1 VIPTSLLRGTI
12 AFRHTATLRAVR
24 AGLITLILASAAVFA
39 APAGA
44 DDFQKSRHL
53 WATVNVCDTE
63 DNPDTLGI
71 RASMPGSGRRGET
84 MWMRF
89 RVQYF
94 SQSEQIWHNFL
105 AEGTDSGYMKVA
117 RHARFKA
124 RQSGFLFPF
133 SPQVGDRYLLRGA
146 VEFQWRRRGKVKR
159 NARELT
165 TAGHHV
171 TVADPEGYS
180 EATCEI
186 VG

>member
-12 AFRHTATLRAVR
+12 AFHHTATLRRVR
-24 AGLITLILASAAVFA
+24 THLPTACGLLVLLLVAPVSAENY
-39 APAGA
+39 
-44 DDFQKSRHL
+44 QKSSHL

-63 DNPDTLGI
+63 RNPDTIGI

-94 SQSEQIWHNFL
+94 SERRQMWHNFIGSG
-105 AEGTDSGYMKVA
+105 ADSGYVKVG
-117 RHARFKA
+117 RHARYKA
-124 RQSGFLFPF
+124 RQSGYMFPF
-133 SPQVGDRYLLRGA
+133 SPDPGQQYRLRGA
-146 VEFQWRRRGKVKR
+146 VEFQWRRRGRVVR

-165 TAGHHV
+165 TAGHGV
-171 TVADPEGYS
+171 TVADPEGHS
-180 EATCEI
+180 EATCTI